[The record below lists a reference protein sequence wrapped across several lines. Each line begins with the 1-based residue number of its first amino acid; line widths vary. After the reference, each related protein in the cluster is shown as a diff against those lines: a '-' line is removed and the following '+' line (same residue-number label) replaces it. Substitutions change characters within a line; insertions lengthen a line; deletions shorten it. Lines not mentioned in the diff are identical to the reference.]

1 MHLFSRKI
9 TDYFNEK
16 KWGRRKSMLVN
27 KNKERKNKMQKES
40 CSDESIQ
47 SMQSWVRKIE
57 QTTHSVSSRL
67 AAVEKRLSSKSHEP
81 LDVSLSDTNDEEP
94 PNILDSEV
102 TKETT
107 KDLEEI
113 VKFLDKNFITLSD
126 EFTSQ
131 KNMITVLK
139 EKFDRIE
146 AAITDNIK
154 ELKQHQ
160 NQESQATQQINAR
173 IVYLEQKE
181 PPILRI
187 GKMKIPIEVTGV
199 IGGILVFL
207 IAILV
212 FVGEK
217 ELIVSPLFLTL
228 VGGILLVSAMI
239 KTVHINANA
248 VKFLRKKQRIDD
260 RL

>member
-1 MHLFSRKI
+1 
-9 TDYFNEK
+9 
-16 KWGRRKSMLVN
+16 MLVH
-27 KNKERKNKMQKES
+27 KNKEKKNKMQKDS

-67 AAVEKRLSSKSHEP
+67 AAVEKRLSSKSYEP
-81 LDVSLSDTNDEEP
+81 LDVSLSDINDEEP
-94 PNILDSEV
+94 PNILDSDV

-107 KDLEEI
+107 KDLEES

-126 EFTSQ
+126 EFVSQ
-131 KNMITVLK
+131 KNLITVLA

-146 AAITDNIK
+146 TAVTENIK
-154 ELKQHQ
+154 EFKQHQ
-160 NQESQATQQINAR
+160 NQESQTTHDINTR

-181 PPILRI
+181 PPKLRI
-187 GKMKIPIEVTGV
+187 GKMEIPIEVTGV

-212 FVGEK
+212 VVGEK
-217 ELIVSPLFLTL
+217 ELIVSPLFLVL
-228 VGGILLVSAMI
+228 VGGVLLVSAMI
-239 KTVHINANA
+239 KTVHINASV

-260 RL
+260 QL

>member
-1 MHLFSRKI
+1 
-9 TDYFNEK
+9 
-16 KWGRRKSMLVN
+16 MLVH
-27 KNKERKNKMQKES
+27 KNKERKNKMQDES

-94 PNILDSEV
+94 PNILDSKIS
-102 TKETT
+102 KETT
-107 KDLEEI
+107 KDLDEI
-113 VKFLDKNFITLSD
+113 IKFLEKNFITLSD

-131 KNMITVLK
+131 KNMVTVLK
-139 EKFDRIE
+139 EKSDRIE
-146 AAITDNIK
+146 ASLIENQK
-154 ELKQHQ
+154 ELKHLM
-160 NQESQATQQINAR
+160 NLESQTTQEINAR

-181 PPILRI
+181 PPILKI
-187 GKMKIPIEVTGV
+187 GKMEIPIEVTGV
-199 IGGILVFL
+199 IGGILVFF

-217 ELIVSPLFLTL
+217 ELIVSPLFLAV
-228 VGGILLVSAMI
+228 VGGVLLVSAMI
-239 KTVHINANA
+239 KTVHINANI
-248 VKFLRKKQRIDD
+248 VKFLRKKQHIDD